1 MGTLISRNKR
11 EKEKNIHN
19 AAYELFI
26 EVGFENT
33 TVDQIAK
40 KAGVAKGTFYLYFK
54 DKHDLLNKIVLKK
67 SHGLAKEA
75 LEKTREE
82 KIEVFEESILFFT
95 NYVIE
100 YFKENQIMLKVI
112 KKNFVDGLYKEVDE
126 NDEEIR
132 KILEIFIEK
141 LKARGYTEK
150 EGKLIIYMIVELVGS
165 VAYNAIILKKPCDID
180 EIKPM
185 LFKSIRG
192 IVKNEELKINN

>member
-1 MGTLISRNKR
+1 MGSLVSKNKR

-26 EVGFENT
+26 EIGFENT

-54 DKHDLLNKIVLKK
+54 DKYDLLNKIVLKK

-75 LEKTREE
+75 LEKTREQ
-82 KIEVFEESILFFT
+82 KIEKFEEAILFFT

-112 KKNFVDGLYKEVDE
+112 KKNFGDGLYKEVEDG
-126 NDEEIR
+126 EEEDGIR

-141 LKARGYTEK
+141 LKFRGYTEE

-192 IVKNEELKINN
+192 IVRNDN

>member
-1 MGTLISRNKR
+1 MGSLVSKNKR

-26 EVGFENT
+26 EIGFENT

-54 DKHDLLNKIVLKK
+54 DKYDLLNKIVLKK

-75 LEKTREE
+75 LEKTREQ
-82 KIEVFEESILFFT
+82 KIEKFEEAILFFT

-112 KKNFVDGLYKEVDE
+112 KKNFGDGLYKEVEDG
-126 NDEEIR
+126 EEEDGIR

-141 LKARGYTEK
+141 LKTRGYTEE

-180 EIKPM
+180 EIKPI

-192 IVKNEELKINN
+192 IVRHDD